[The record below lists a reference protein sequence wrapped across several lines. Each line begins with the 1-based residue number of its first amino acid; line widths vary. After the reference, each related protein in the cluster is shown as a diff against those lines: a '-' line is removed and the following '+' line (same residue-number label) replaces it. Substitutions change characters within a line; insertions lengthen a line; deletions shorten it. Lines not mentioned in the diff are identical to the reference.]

1 MILINFTNE
10 NNEISIVKIIFFI
23 TGSSDNNLKL
33 WSLNEFKCM
42 KTLMNRHNWNLEK
55 LRKVYCMIMI
65 CFVKVNY
72 YYYY

>member
-10 NNEISIVKIIFFI
+10 NNEISLLKIIFFI

-42 KTLMNRHNWNLEK
+42 KTLINRHN
-55 LRKVYCMIMI
+55 
-65 CFVKVNY
+65 
-72 YYYY
+72 